1 MSNST
6 AIIKIE
12 NSQIAILDAEIVVS
26 ETTPV
31 TDYLGEFLAGKSSGT
46 AKVYRH
52 SISEFLVW
60 GNITEGDFMAMSGT
74 HAYRL
79 VSAYQ
84 AKLQDSNLAS
94 NTILKKLAA
103 IRSFKNWGGK
113 SGVST
118 SGALPSL
125 DNLPAPQV
133 YKDTRGTSGDKM
145 VEILSHLSDS
155 QDKVIWGMLFLLG
168 LRCSEVANIDL
179 GDINLSE
186 KTVAIKGKGKRDK
199 VALEMPEPLV
209 EWVSGLLAIRSGGSD
224 TPLIQNKKNNRSNS
238 KRLSTR
244 SIYSL
249 VKKWGEMVGVEGL
262 RPHKI
267 RHTAITVA
275 LDINNGNLIE
285 TAKFSRHASYD
296 TLRHYDDNR
305 QRHQLKVSNS
315 LAQLIK

>member
-125 DNLPAPQV
+125 DNLPSPQI
-133 YKDTRGTSGDKM
+133 YRDTRGTSSDKM
-145 VEILSHLSDS
+145 IEILSHLSNP
-155 QDKVIWGMLFLLG
+155 QDKVIWGLLFLLG
-168 LRCSEVANIDL
+168 LRCSEVSNVDL

-186 KTVAIKGKGKRDK
+186 RTIMIKGKGKRDK
-199 VALEMPEPLV
+199 IRMEMSPRLTQWIGE
-209 EWVSGLLAIRSGGSD
+209 LLAIRSGGVD
-224 TPLIQNKKNNRSNS
+224 TPLLQNRKNNRSDS
-238 KRLSTR
+238 RRLSTR
-244 SIYSL
+244 TIYSL
-249 VKKWGEMVGVEGL
+249 VKKWGEMVEVAGL

-267 RHTAITVA
+267 RHTAITTV
-275 LDINNGNLIE
+275 LDANNGNLRE
-285 TAKFSRHASYD
+285 TAKFSRHASFD

-305 QRHQLKVSNS
+305 QRHQLKCSN
-315 LAQLIK
+315 LLDNLIK